1 MKIKITEHLK
11 KIVVLFFL
19 LIPNSLSADF
29 FEDITSKIIDN
40 PKRLSYGVSVTDANK
55 DGNFDFIVTGFGY
68 VNLALSYDKGKL
80 INIINQKK
88 FSDEFRRTI
97 GVAACD
103 IDKDGYEE
111 IYFLNT
117 DTYSG
122 TKKYSDRLIDLE
134 KDKYIDLFEIKENQ
148 RDLNLTAGR
157 SVVCVDR
164 NGDGNYGVYVANY
177 GGPTRFYEYT
187 DNIIVDKSVKLNLA
201 KITGGRAVVAGHII
215 SDKIDV
221 FAANERGANF
231 LYKNNE
237 GKFLDVA
244 NEYRVQ
250 DILQNGRGTALTDI
264 YYRGRLDILNGN
276 WGGFH
281 RAYVLKD
288 NIFEDIAKPP
298 FDEPSRIRTVISADL
313 DNDGYDEVFMNNIGE
328 PNKLFK
334 ILDNGLIEQIPLDV
348 GLEPNG
354 YGTGA
359 AVADI
364 DNDGILEL
372 LVSHGESFDQP
383 LSLYKAKIG
392 PNRKYLRIK
401 PLNRYGAPARGAT
414 VTLISNLRKHSKTI
428 DAGSGYLCQMEPI
441 AHYGIREKEK
451 NIKIQSYT
459 LNHILEKSKFCNK
472 EIDLLDIDTEGTD
485 YKVLLGLNFEKYKPK
500 LICVEIYNK
509 DIKDDKIYKLLTNKG
524 YSLIWS
530 NIFSHLFKIS

>member
-1 MKIKITEHLK
+1 MKIKINRYLK
-11 KIVVLFFL
+11 KILVLFFL
-19 LIPNSLSADF
+19 LIPNNLNADF
-29 FEDITSKIIDN
+29 FEDITSQIVDN
-40 PKRLSYGVSVTDANK
+40 PKRLSYGVSVTDVNQ
-55 DGNFDFIVTGFGY
+55 DGNFDFVVTGFGY
-68 VNLALSYDKGKL
+68 PNLALSYKDGKL
-80 INIINQKK
+80 INIVNQKK
-88 FSDEFRRTI
+88 FTDEFRRTI

-134 KDKYIDLFEIKENQ
+134 KDEYVDLFEIEKNQ

-164 NGDGNYGVYVANY
+164 KGDGNYGVYVANY

-187 DNIIVDKSVKLNLA
+187 DDIILDKSVKLNLA

-215 SDKIDV
+215 SDKVDV

-231 LYKNNE
+231 LYKNDD

-281 RAYVLKD
+281 RAYVLKND
-288 NIFEDIAKPP
+288 IFEDIAKPP

-313 DNDGYDEVFMNNIGE
+313 DNDGYDEVFLNNIGE
-328 PNKLFK
+328 PNKLFR
-334 ILDNGLIEQIPLDV
+334 ILENGLIKQIPLDI
-348 GLEPNG
+348 GLEPDG

-359 AVADI
+359 AIADI

-372 LVSHGESFDQP
+372 LVSHGESKDQQ
-383 LSLYKAKIG
+383 LSLYKAKVN
-392 PNRKYLRIK
+392 PENKYLRIK
-401 PLNRYGAPARGAT
+401 LLNKYGAPARGAT

-428 DAGSGYLCQMEPI
+428 DSGSGYLCQMEPV
-441 AHYGIREKEK
+441 AHYGIRKKEN
-451 NIKIQSYT
+451 NIKIEIKWTNGKTKIISVKKLNQTIT
-459 LNHILEKSKFCNK
+459 LKQK
-472 EIDLLDIDTEGTD
+472 
-485 YKVLLGLNFEKYKPK
+485 
-500 LICVEIYNK
+500 
-509 DIKDDKIYKLLTNKG
+509 
-524 YSLIWS
+524 
-530 NIFSHLFKIS
+530 